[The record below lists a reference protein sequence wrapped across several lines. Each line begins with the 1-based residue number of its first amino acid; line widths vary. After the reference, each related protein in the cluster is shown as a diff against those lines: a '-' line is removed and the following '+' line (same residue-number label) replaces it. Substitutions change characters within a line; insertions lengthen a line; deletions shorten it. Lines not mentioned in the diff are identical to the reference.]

1 MGPALPIPGGTVRSR
16 DIFISLCTLALV
28 ATASAQTTYT
38 TVMNGASEV
47 PTINTAATGTA
58 TVVLNA
64 AQTQIS
70 ITCQFHNLIGTYT
83 ASHIHGP
90 APIGVNAGVK
100 WGFLPPTAPWVF
112 SNANHDGTLS
122 NFVVTG
128 LTATDVTNL
137 SNGQFYVNVHSTQFP
152 GGEIRGQLGS
162 APVPTVKSS
171 WSRVKALYR

>member
-1 MGPALPIPGGTVRSR
+1 MRLR
-16 DIFISLCTLALV
+16 DILLTSVCSLALAV
-28 ATASAQTTYT
+28 PAMAQTTYT
-38 TVMNGASEV
+38 AVLTGASEV
-47 PTINTAATGTA
+47 GPVVTQATGNA

-70 ITCQFHNLIGTYT
+70 ISCQFQNLTGTYS

-90 APIGVNAGVK
+90 APVGVNASVK

-122 NFVVTG
+122 NFVVAG
-128 LTATDVTNL
+128 ITATDVSNL
-137 SNGQFYVNVHSTQFP
+137 NAGLMYVNVHSSSSP

-162 APVPTVKSS
+162 QPTPTTSTT
-171 WSRVKALYR
+171 WGRVKRLFR